1 MIAVLAA
8 KLPAHE
14 AILTFLLARKA
25 GVSLTAY
32 ADLSAWA
39 VGIYF
44 HQLKIFF

>member
-25 GVSLTAY
+25 GVSLTAD

-39 VGIYF
+39 GV
-44 HQLKIFF
+44 FFAVLGFK